1 MANLIVNS
9 GVTIWEHI
17 DPSELEGIYKNAY
30 RGYLTPHV

>member
-1 MANLIVNS
+1 MANLIVNA

-17 DPSELEGIYKNAY
+17 DQVNSKEFYKNAY